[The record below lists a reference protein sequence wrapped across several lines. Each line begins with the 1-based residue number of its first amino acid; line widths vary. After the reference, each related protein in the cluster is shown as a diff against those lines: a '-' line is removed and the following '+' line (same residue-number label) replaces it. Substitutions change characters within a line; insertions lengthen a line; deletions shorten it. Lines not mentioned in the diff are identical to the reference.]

1 MEPQQNENTGRNPE
15 MNTTEIKAK
24 AFRAAVDLATVCK
37 PCTYDNVLDLTA
49 MSLGI
54 EMDDN
59 EEYPAELYRK
69 FDNVWNDLNK

>member
-1 MEPQQNENTGRNPE
+1 

-24 AFRAAVDLATVCK
+24 AFRAAVALATVCK
-37 PCTYDNVLDLTA
+37 PCPYDNVLALTA

-59 EEYPAELYRK
+59 EESPAELYRK

>member
-1 MEPQQNENTGRNPE
+1 

-24 AFRAAVDLATVCK
+24 AFRAAVDLATVCE

-69 FDNVWNDLNK
+69 FDRAWAELNY